1 MQINSIFCYKMTPI
15 QKKVRDRK
23 KMRTQP
29 RITQAEVDTAIEK
42 FLENGGKIK
51 VLSDEIHYD
60 WEESSN
66 TVYSSYNLLP
76 KVHRNQ

>member
-1 MQINSIFCYKMTPI
+1 MTPM
-15 QKKVRDRK
+15 QKKVRV
-23 KMRTQP
+23 
-29 RITQAEVDTAIEK
+29 RITEAEVDTAIEK

-60 WEESSN
+60 WEERSN
-66 TVYSSYNLLP
+66 TVYSSYKLLP

>member
-1 MQINSIFCYKMTPI
+1 LTQM
-15 QKKVRDRK
+15 QKKVRDCK

-29 RITQAEVDTAIEK
+29 RITQAEVDTAIVK

-60 WEESSN
+60 WEERSN
-66 TVYSSYNLLP
+66 TVYSSYKLFP
-76 KVHRNQ
+76 KVHNQ